1 MNLKNFIAYAG
12 LIAIAVSAM
21 PARADM
27 VDPPY
32 AAKRCIAS
40 KQTTPGKLK
49 ACCTQELDGV
59 KSDVAKCVKM
69 GTAEIKNGSASST
82 DNQSGR
88 MTGSASSQKNQDSQ
102 QPAAG
107 TGAQDVKQGIDT
119 VQSIRGLFGR

>member
-1 MNLKNFIAYAG
+1 MNLKNSIAYAG
-12 LIAIAVSAM
+12 LIALAVSAI

-49 ACCTQELDGV
+49 ACCAQELEGI

-69 GTAEIKNGSASST
+69 GTAEIKNGSASAT
-82 DNQSGR
+82 ENQSSR
-88 MTGSASSQKNQDSQ
+88 MGNGNPQKNPDAQ

-107 TGAQDVKQGIDT
+107 TGAQDVKQGLDT